1 MYVPLCVCVCA
12 FVVCLSE
19 QSSCGCCLM
28 QEQVRR
34 TELHFNGFY
43 EEIKKEM
50 IKMMT
55 NLDAMRGGMC
65 EAVAEMFREKI
76 INVS

>member
-1 MYVPLCVCVCA
+1 MYVPLCVCA
-12 FVVCLSE
+12 FVVCLSK

-34 TELHFNGFY
+34 MELHFNKFY

-50 IKMMT
+50 IKTMT
-55 NLDAMRGGMC
+55 NLNTMRGAMY
-65 EAVAEMFREKI
+65 EAVAEMFRQKS